1 MQCFCCSRYHMYDL
15 SQSAVNGSWYH
26 MYDLSQ
32 SAVNGSWYRV
42 RLVAISCKWLLVSRV
57 RLIAVSCWYLDL
69 AGIIPRPC
77 SLHKLWDTFFL
88 LNKVL

>member
-32 SAVNGSWYRV
+32 SAVNGSWYHV
-42 RLVAISCKWLLVSRV
+42 YDLSQSAVNGSWYHVYDLSQSAVGTWIWPVSFPGHAHYTSCGTL
-57 RLIAVSCWYLDL
+57 
-69 AGIIPRPC
+69 
-77 SLHKLWDTFFL
+77 FFY
-88 LNKVL
+88 